1 MYIYIVVLTISL
13 LFASMLMEVKKFNG
27 PDIEHFGVKFKKKYA
42 EYFLLFLSMSPF
54 IILSGVRYDVGV
66 DYFYTYTKIYDY
78 VAQGL
83 SHAQV
88 DALWNCE
95 PGFWLLNKIIITMG
109 GGYVWLFTITSA
121 IIIALFWIAFYQ
133 QSDNLCLSILL
144 FFCAET
150 YFISLAYVRQFI
162 ALAVIFYGLKY
173 TGGDGI
179 KNILKFIV
187 CAAVAVT
194 FHKSAII
201 MLPLVIAPYIKL
213 HPSILTSAIIVI
225 SLFKDKFES
234 LLITLL
240 QYTPYANYI
249 GSVYQSPSRFYL
261 TRPVAYT
268 AVFVLACFIYKKCKN
283 DRRYHLML
291 NVTALLILITVNF
304 DIMPQLDRVTWYFE
318 AIIALFVPYVL
329 KNVENAWLRKVITI
343 GVITMFSIFTYHNV
357 VVCFSHGVVPYR
369 IVFAPDMVIY

>member
-1 MYIYIVVLTISL
+1 MYIYIVVLMISL

-27 PDIEHFGVKFKKKYA
+27 PDIELFGMKFRRHYMEYA
-42 EYFLLFLSMSPF
+42 LLFLSMSPF

-83 SHAQV
+83 TYAQV

-95 PGFWLLNKIIITMG
+95 PGFWLLNKIIVIMG

-121 IIIALFWIAFYQ
+121 IIIVLFWVAFYQ
-133 QSDNLCLSILL
+133 QSDNLCLSILV

-173 TGGDGI
+173 IGKTDV
-179 KNILKFIV
+179 KSLFKFMACVLI
-187 CAAVAVT
+187 AVT
-194 FHKSAII
+194 FHKSSII
-201 MLPLVIAPYIKL
+201 MLPLIIAPYVKL
-213 HPSILTSAIIVI
+213 HPAFLASSVAVV
-225 SLFKDKFES
+225 SVFKDKLET

-240 QYTPYANYI
+240 KHTSYANYI
-249 GSVYQSPSRFYL
+249 GSVYQSSSRFYL
-261 TRPVAYT
+261 TRPVAYIV
-268 AVFVLACFIYKKCKN
+268 VFILACFIYTKCRN
-283 DRRYHLML
+283 DRKYHRML

-318 AIIALFVPYVL
+318 AIIILFVPYIL
-329 KNVENAWLRKVITI
+329 KNIENAWLRKVITI

-357 VVCFSHGVVPYR
+357 VVCLSHGVTPYR
-369 IVFAPDMVIY
+369 IVFAPSMVIY